1 MINLSNT
8 QIGTFDIEIDLHGKK
23 DNKPVSITGHV
34 NIGLSV
40 NNKILEMVQPLLEAG
55 LKFESNKLIG
65 KQKVQRELD
74 EVELLRLKVE
84 KARLLKQ
91 LRDLEK

>member
-1 MINLSNT
+1 MFNNISLGSIDINIDNLSGLENNKEFK
-8 QIGTFDIEIDLHGKK
+8 INGKIS
-23 DNKPVSITGHV
+23 VGI
-34 NIGLSV
+34 SV
-40 NNKILEMVQPLLEAG
+40 NSQVLNKIEPLLEAG

-74 EVELLRLKVE
+74 ELELLEIQVR
-84 KARLLKQ
+84 KARLQKQ